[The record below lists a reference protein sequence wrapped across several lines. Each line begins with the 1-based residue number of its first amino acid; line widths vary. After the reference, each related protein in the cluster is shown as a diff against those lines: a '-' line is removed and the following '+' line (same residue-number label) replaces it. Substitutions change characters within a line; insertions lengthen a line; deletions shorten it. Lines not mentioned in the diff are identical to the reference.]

1 MIKKITLYSLVFYS
15 MNFLVSCSTLDKAS
29 THGFNSGYY
38 MLDSGA
44 QKKSMYV
51 DVTEEKID
59 VYPLTN
65 DQPDK
70 TKQLSIPY
78 ENPDSFLSRPLK
90 FKKQSLDIDITTI
103 LLKYRP
109 GIEGMPDQ
117 LTSDLNLAMYL
128 GWRHDRYTLKS
139 KRDPLGK
146 STTKISTFGYDIG
159 IFGGPGTSPINPFTT
174 NNKTANEYNGMIF
187 QTGIAAFLESEMAS
201 FGFATGFD
209 YLLNNDS
216 KIWIYNGKPWI
227 GFVVGIDLN

>member
-1 MIKKITLYSLVFYS
+1 

-38 MLDSGA
+38 TLDTGA
-44 QKKSMYV
+44 QKKSIYV
-51 DVTEEKID
+51 DVSEEKID
-59 VYPLTN
+59 VYPLVN

-70 TKQLSIPY
+70 AKQLVIPY
-78 ENPDSFLSRPLK
+78 ENPDSVLSRSLK

-109 GIEGMPDQ
+109 GTEGMPDQ

-159 IFGGPGTSPINPFTT
+159 IFAGPGTAPINPFTT

-209 YLLNNDS
+209 YLLNSDS
-216 KIWIYNGKPWI
+216 KVWIYNGKPWI
-227 GFVVGIDLN
+227 GFVVGIALN